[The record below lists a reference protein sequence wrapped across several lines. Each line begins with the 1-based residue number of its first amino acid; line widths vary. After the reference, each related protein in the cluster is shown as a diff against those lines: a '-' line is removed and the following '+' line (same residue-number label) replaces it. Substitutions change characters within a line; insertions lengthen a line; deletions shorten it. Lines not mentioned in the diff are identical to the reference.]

1 MRFIML
7 MIPQVYQGAVP
18 ADFSPPKDAVEK
30 MGRYNDELTKAGVLL
45 ELDGLTPPAQGARI
59 KFSGGK
65 PAITDGPFAE
75 AKEVVGGFWMIQV
88 KSKEEA
94 VAWAA
99 RVPAQDGDTIEVRQV
114 YEMSDFPE

>member
-1 MRFIML
+1 MRFMML
-7 MIPQVYQGAVP
+7 MIPKVYQNAVP
-18 ADFSPPKDAVEK
+18 ADFLPPKDAMEK

-65 PAITDGPFAE
+65 PVITDGPFAE

-114 YEMSDFPE
+114 FEMSDFPE